1 MRAHC
6 EPSSVLGSPRR
17 PEEMWPSS
25 TFLSLGSAF
34 WLASTI
40 PNHIYT
46 NVTYDTTH
54 THYRASRVEKISL
67 EEVKVP
73 LLRIPGRE
81 GACP

>member
-1 MRAHC
+1 MSLALCWDPQGGLKRCGLRAHSC
-6 EPSSVLGSPRR
+6 PWEVHSGWHPPYH
-17 PEEMWPSS
+17 
-25 TFLSLGSAF
+25 T
-34 WLASTI
+34 
-40 PNHIYT
+40 NIYT